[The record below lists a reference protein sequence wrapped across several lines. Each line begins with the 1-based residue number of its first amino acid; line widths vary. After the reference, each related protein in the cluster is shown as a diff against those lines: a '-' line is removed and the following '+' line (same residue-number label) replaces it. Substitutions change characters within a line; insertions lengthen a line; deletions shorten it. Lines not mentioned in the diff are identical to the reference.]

1 MNFNDLIGYKV
12 EDAIEIVKKFSNKQI
27 IIKDN
32 NSNVK
37 NYNITSVVRI
47 TEDKDKIEIITSNF
61 VFLD

>member
-1 MNFNDLIGYKV
+1 MNFNDLIGYKI

-27 IIKDN
+27 IVKDN

-37 NYNITSVVRI
+37 NHNITSVVRI
-47 TEDKDKIEIITSNF
+47 TEDEYKVEIITSNF